1 MGLWRKGRGGGGGGG
16 GGERESCAGRGRNW
30 NGLESHTEWAA
41 VACSPQSVPELIAEG
56 IEGLNEQESDSR
68 RGKTLLDPPLTMAE
82 DYIVSAAESLPPD
95 NLIPPPR
102 LRHQYGVFSCRVLS
116 DTLFFPKTIFS
127 VRIVHGA
134 STHSSVW
141 TRNMQQMHSK
151 YTKCRCV
158 ASVGVPTCE
167 NVTFTGAA
175 CVTSHRTCN

>member
-1 MGLWRKGRGGGGGGG
+1 M
-16 GGERESCAGRGRNW
+16 NW
-30 NGLESHTEWAA
+30 NGAMKKREGRWWWWRWKRILCWTGQELEWIRISHRMGSGGTFTSI
-41 VACSPQSVPELIAEG
+41 CSRANCRGNRG
-56 IEGLNEQESDSR
+56 IERARKWQQTWEDFVGSSSNGSA
-68 RGKTLLDPPLTMAE
+68 MAE
-82 DYIVSAAESLPPD
+82 DYIVSAAD

-116 DTLFFPKTIFS
+116 CTLFFPKTIFS